1 MVTLNHKII
10 NGSKHINRVVFLSQ
24 TRNWHSW
31 VAQVISFKLN
41 GQTVNVDAPGDTPL
55 LWVVREHLKMKGT
68 KFGCGMGLC
77 GACSMLID
85 GVSSRACIMPVQAV
99 ANRNI
104 TTIEGIGNPKMMSTL
119 QNAWVEAG
127 VPQCGYCQSGQI
139 VSATALLS
147 QNTNPSDS
155 DIDNAMS
162 GNICRCGTYPNVKKA
177 IKNAAADLR
186 NGKGRLQAAQLFDP
200 RATSSLE
207 TQEVQS

>member
-1 MVTLNHKII
+1 M
-10 NGSKHINRVVFLSQ
+10 
-24 TRNWHSW
+24 
-31 VAQVISFKLN
+31 ISFKLN

-85 GVSSRACIMPVQAV
+85 GVSSRTCIMPVQAV

-104 TTIEGIGNPKMMSTL
+104 TTIEGIGNPEMMSTL
-119 QNAWVEAG
+119 QNAWVEVG

-139 VSATALLS
+139 ISATALLS
-147 QNTNPSDS
+147 QNKNPSDS

-162 GNICRCGTYPNVKKA
+162 GNLCRCGTYPNVKKA

-186 NGKGRLQAAQLFDP
+186 NGKGRLQAVQPFDP
-200 RATSSLE
+200 TATSSLD